1 MKKMTQFRF
10 YGNGSGKNSPLNLTT
25 TKLNNDNIFAECG
38 SISQLGIQAPP
49 GTIFTL
55 NESSAPIMVGKT
67 GIYELDLEAIG
78 RIHSIR
84 FIEEDLEE
92 YFADKELHNRLLID
106 IVYDGGTSV

>member
-25 TKLNNDNIFAECG
+25 TKLNNDNIFAEYG
-38 SISQLGIQAPP
+38 SISQMGIQAPP

-67 GIYELDLEAIG
+67 GIYELDLENIG
-78 RIHSIR
+78 RIFSIK
-84 FIEEDLEE
+84 FNL
-92 YFADKELHNRLLID
+92 ADRWSDTLIVD
-106 IVYDGGTSV
+106 IVYDGG